1 MDRYEVVR
9 PVGQGAYGIVLRAK
23 TKEIGRTV
31 AIKKMTV
38 TSRNQLQIL
47 RELCALRNLH
57 HPKVLKLLDVFCSR
71 DSLSLV
77 TEFIPFNLSNIIS
90 DPHRPQEEYFLRFFF
105 RQIVDGMKYIHSLY
119 IMHRDLKPENILVT
133 SHNQVK
139 IADFGQ
145 ACLFYPGEDREYEE
159 NVATRQYR
167 APELLFG
174 CRHYTPAVDIWALGC
189 ILAEFVNVFP
199 LFPGNSDIEQITR
212 IFSVLGTP
220 SEHTWPSWTTMPDAG
235 KLMFENDA
243 PADGMRIAV
252 HTTNSSLLDLVK
264 RQVCL
269 ESSWR
274 WTAAQLLTHPFL
286 TENVRE
292 IPLVLQ
298 YRPRRQR
305 STSIPRRLPFLRIGP
320 RI

>member
-1 MDRYEVVR
+1 MSLDVV
-9 PVGQGAYGIVLRAK
+9 VDVSGKVL
-23 TKEIGRTV
+23 
-31 AIKKMTV
+31 
-38 TSRNQLQIL
+38 LQ
-47 RELCALRNLH
+47 
-57 HPKVLKLLDVFCSR
+57 VLKLLDVFCSR

-119 IMHRDLKPENILVT
+119 IMHRVLKLLDVFCSRDSLSLVTEFIPFNLSNIISDPHRPQEEYFLRFFFRQIVDGMKYIHSLYIMHRIVKDLKPENILVT

-243 PADGMRIAV
+243 PADGIRIAGM
-252 HTTNSSLLDLVK
+252 DLK
-264 RQVCL
+264 RK
-269 ESSWR
+269 
-274 WTAAQLLTHPFL
+274 
-286 TENVRE
+286 
-292 IPLVLQ
+292 I
-298 YRPRRQR
+298 
-305 STSIPRRLPFLRIGP
+305 
-320 RI
+320 